1 MIYFVIFHILW
12 QQKDL
17 KRIMNLIFIGIL
29 FGIIELT
36 ISLRLNNI
44 SLRRNFKLASKPSR
58 IENTANYIESK
69 LKSIELKS
77 LRENNTRKRVAII
90 GGGLSGL
97 SCAKYLIDAGHIPIC
112 NSFIWIQNPN
122 YLNILNTEK

>member
-1 MIYFVIFHILW
+1 
-12 QQKDL
+12 
-17 KRIMNLIFIGIL
+17 MNLIFIGSL

-36 ISLRLNNI
+36 ISLRLNSI
-44 SLRRNFKLASKPSR
+44 SLRRNFKLASSFAKPSR

-97 SCAKYLIDAGHIPIC
+97 SCAKYLIDAGHIPIG
-112 NSFIWIQNPN
+112 NSYI
-122 YLNILNTEK
+122 

>member
-1 MIYFVIFHILW
+1 
-12 QQKDL
+12 
-17 KRIMNLIFIGIL
+17 MNLFFIGCL
-29 FGIIELT
+29 LGIIELT
-36 ISLRLNNI
+36 ISLRLSNI
-44 SLRRNFKLASKPSR
+44 SLRRNFKLASSNIAKPSR

-77 LRENNTRKRVAII
+77 LRKSYTRKRVAIV

-97 SCAKYLIDAGHIPIC
+97 SCAKYLIDAGHIPIG
-112 NSFIWIQNPN
+112 NSYTNILIQNPN